1 MGIRVHELAKELKKS
16 NREVSDRLRKL
27 EIVAKSNLASISP
40 EDSNKVRVSFGKEPL
55 PLPKPKK
62 AKKPAAKPAAKKP
75 AKKAAAKKAEKPAE
89 KKPAG
94 KKLIKP
100 SEHKLAA
107 KKAAEKEAEKEAEKA
122 AEKAAETAA
131 ARAAAKPPEKK
142 PAARPAEKKAE
153 KAAAKPAVKTTAKPA
168 EKKPAA
174 KKAAKPAEKKPEAA
188 GAARPPAAAQPAQ
201 KPSAAKKPVA
211 PARPQPP
218 QEPAA
223 KKPEPRPLTEQER
236 AAQIRAKAKP
246 TLRVA
251 PPDRKQAPTRGQQRQ
266 GVYRYVPKGR
276 SAPRRSRGVPVTVT
290 PKLIRVQS
298 GLTVKEFAQK
308 AGLRP
313 GEVIKKLMNLGEMV
327 TVNQAMDD
335 EAIRLLAEEL
345 GVEIKIK
352 ASRFDELEEVDEI
365 EDLPE
370 DLTEK
375 PPVVT
380 VMGHVDHGK
389 TKLLDSIRKTDV
401 MGQESG
407 GITQHIGAYQVT
419 FNGKPI
425 TFIDTPGHESFTA
438 MRARGAKITDIAVLV
453 VAADDGVMPQTV
465 EALDHALEAE
475 VPIIVAVNK
484 MDKPD
489 ADAHRVRQQLSEKGL
504 IPDDWGGDTVF
515 VDVSAKEGTNLD
527 HLLEMILLLA
537 EMNELRANPHADA
550 TGVVVEAKLDKARG
564 PVITLLIERGTLK
577 IGDVLVVGSATGRA
591 RAMFNDKGESVK
603 EASPGQPVELLGLGT
618 LPLAGDEFRVVED
631 DRKGRQITDRRR
643 LTQKL
648 EDQTGPPEKVSLEN
662 LFDRIKEGEFKELKV
677 VVKADTQGSLEAVIG
692 SLEKLPTEEVRLRVI
707 HNGVGGITETD
718 IMLASA
724 SEAIVLGFHVRPD
737 SKAARAAELE
747 NVEIRTYRV
756 IYKLTEDMEAALK
769 GMLAPIF
776 EEEIE
781 GRVEVRQIFRVPGA
795 GTVAGSY
802 VLEGE
807 IKRTSLVRIIRDGV
821 IVHDGKVSTLRR
833 FKDDV
838 KSVAAGFEC
847 GVSVENFQDVKE
859 GDILE
864 AYHMKEVPR

>member
-1 MGIRVHELAKELKKS
+1 LGIRVHELAKELKKS

-40 EDSNKVRVSFGKEPL
+40 EDANRVRVSFGKDPL

-62 AKKPAAKPAAKKP
+62 AKKPAAKHVEKKP
-75 AKKAAAKKAEKPAE
+75 AAKKAAAKKAEKPAA

-94 KKLIKP
+94 KKLEKP
-100 SEHKLAA
+100 SEIRAA
-107 KKAAEKEAEKEAEKA
+107 RKAAARSAEEAEKPV
-122 AEKAAETAA
+122 
-131 ARAAAKPPEKK
+131 AK
-142 PAARPAEKKAE
+142 
-153 KAAAKPAVKTTAKPA
+153 KAAAKPAEKAAVKPA
-168 EKKPAA
+168 AKPAA
-174 KKAAKPAEKKPEAA
+174 KKTAAKPAEKKPEKAAAKPAEKKPVRLAEKKPAAA
-188 GAARPPAAAQPAQ
+188 GTLLPPVAAVQVPQKPPAAGKLA
-201 KPSAAKKPVA
+201 A
-211 PARPQPP
+211 PARGPKPQA
-218 QEPAA
+218 PAA
-223 KKPEPRPLTEQER
+223 KRPESIPLTEQEK
-236 AAQIRAKAKP
+236 AAQVRAKAKP

-276 SAPRRSRGVPVTVT
+276 SAPRRSRGAPVTVT
-290 PKLIRVQS
+290 PKLIRVPS
-298 GLTVKEFAQK
+298 GVTVKDFAQK

-327 TVNQAMDD
+327 TVNQAIDD
-335 EAIRLLAEEL
+335 EAIRLLAEDL

-352 ASRFDELEEVDEI
+352 ASRFDELEEVEEI

-370 DLTEK
+370 DLAEK

-389 TKLLDSIRKTDV
+389 TKLLDTIRKTDV

-465 EALDHALEAE
+465 EALDHAMEAE

-537 EMNELRANPHADA
+537 EMNELKANPYADA
-550 TGVVVEAKLDKARG
+550 SGVVVEAKLDKARG
-564 PVITLLIERGTLK
+564 PVITLLVERGTLK

-648 EDQTGPPEKVSLEN
+648 EGQGGPPEKVSLEN
-662 LFDRIKEGEFKELKV
+662 LFDRIKEGELKELKV
-677 VVKADTQGSLEAVIG
+677 VLKADTQGSLEAVIG
-692 SLEKLPTEEVRLRVI
+692 SLDKLPTEEVRLRVI

-724 SEAIVLGFHVRPD
+724 SEAIVLGFQVRPD

-747 NVEIRTYRV
+747 NIEIRTYQV
-756 IYKLTEDMEAALK
+756 IYKLTEDMEAALI
-769 GMLAPIF
+769 GMLAPVY
-776 EEEIE
+776 EEEVD

-807 IKRTSLVRIIRDGV
+807 INRTSLVRIIRDGV

-838 KSVAAGFEC
+838 KTVAAGFEC

-864 AYHMKEVPR
+864 AYHMKGVPR